1 MTLDCLNLLRFA
13 GSITKLLESGG
24 MPLEDIPAFQEQM
37 RLDITS
43 ASMRVYHPRESDK
56 ILERYRE
63 FWPQVQLHTRT
74 ELSSV

>member
-1 MTLDCLNLLRFA
+1 
-13 GSITKLLESGG
+13 

-63 FWPQVQLHTRT
+63 FWPQVHLYTRT